1 MRSKTNSGKECVR
14 SNRISPEKSY
24 VRHKCISQS
33 LWRVPVAMQLSRIVF
48 AAFIVLPLVSPLAD
62 RRSLAQT
69 ATPHVKPGHQ
79 GALAEPLLT
88 GSDGSQTGVAKFQ
101 GNLTAISAPSGQG
114 LVLSRQPDCS
124 LSLFTGTIALTPNF
138 SYSST
143 GFFADY
149 DRVLHSNAG
158 LASTPGVFSS
168 GCSSPTT
175 GLGSRRGVYVGQTT
189 AGNLVFASIYY
200 NPALGNNALLVSSGI
215 TGFTWTSFSFA
226 AAGTLTSA
234 DLNGD
239 GNGDLIIVN
248 GNNGGTATAQIFVL
262 LGNPDGT
269 FQTAVPYAVP
279 GTASISAVIDD
290 VNGDGKLDIVASSDN
305 GQISVFTGK
314 GDGTFNAAQSFAA
327 PSPVYP
333 GSTLT
338 PSTSLTNLITADLR
352 GSGKKDII
360 ASNGLVLLN
369 DGAGNFTAA
378 SSAAFPPL
386 TGFSSFGPNLAT
398 GDLNKDGK
406 LDLVVSLGG
415 SVLTYLGKGDGT
427 FSPGANYV
435 TVNTDGFVNVS
446 DLDGD
451 GNLDIYIGEANGGFY
466 FGDDINLSYALMGNG
481 DGTFQGAPTIPGS
494 YTGTNLGDVN
504 GDGQLDLIT
513 PTSGTFNGLP
523 AVFTVELGTSKGSF
537 NPGSTITLPSTIVVN
552 GFNGPTTLSTTGAVA
567 SSFAVGDLNGD
578 GKADLAFVIQ
588 TLPTVP
594 TSGFSTQFPS
604 PIVFVALSNGDGT
617 FATPVPFVFP
627 QIAPASG
634 FDISLTADS
643 LHIGDFNHDG
653 HNDLAFT
660 FNEVAGGSSPIATPY
675 NTGYVVL
682 PGIGNG
688 TFGAPIITTTSS
700 TSTAPVFAVPST
712 IFSTVDVNKDGNS
725 DLLAMTNVGTPA
737 TGFSSQLQIYLSKG
751 DGTFQAP
758 ITPSTA
764 ANPGLINTGTPCT
777 LVDLNKDTKLDLICF
792 GETTAGQAQLAISL
806 GNGDGTF
813 GTATILN
820 VGGGDAI
827 RSSGL
832 TAADFDGDGNVDL
845 ALIDGADFSGI
856 FYGKGDGTFTSIPL
870 NGNAVPKDLI
880 NLASIGS
887 AIAVDLNKDG
897 KPDILVGNAIL
908 LNTYATAP
916 TIVTQFNT
924 TTALTASATSI
935 AHGSSVTFTATV
947 APASGSTGT
956 PTGSV
961 LFADGDLTI
970 GSATV
975 DATGK
980 ATFSTTALAA
990 GSHSITAG
998 FGGSTTLL
1006 GSVSSTVSVTV
1017 GPAAP
1022 GIATTTTLAASTAT
1036 AVSGGSVTFTATV
1049 TPASGTAVPTGA
1061 VTFSDGGTALGNGTL
1076 DASGKATFSTSTLS
1090 VGAHSITAAY
1100 GGATT
1105 PTAFSN
1111 SASSTVN
1118 VTITNPPIIATT
1130 TALTASATTA
1140 TSGTS
1145 LTFTATVT
1153 PASGTTTPTGTI
1165 TFNDGSTA
1173 LGTGTL
1179 DGTGKA
1185 TFVTT
1190 TLTVGS
1196 HTITAAYGGAATF
1209 AASTSTGLAIV
1220 ITSPTQDF
1228 TLALSP
1234 TSVSVARGATV
1245 GSMLTITG
1253 GANQSFTLTCTGAPT
1268 NSTCGVGSALALT
1281 NGNTSATV
1289 AVTFNAFVTTT
1300 SSLRRAGNI
1309 QAAALLPFGL
1319 IGSVALFAFGR
1330 RRTRTWPLHL
1340 MAIIGISLF
1349 AITGCGGGGNKS
1361 TTTNP
1366 AAGTYPLTITVTS
1379 GAINHTA
1386 TFTVTVQ

>member
-1 MRSKTNSGKECVR
+1 MRALQSHLS
-14 SNRISPEKSY
+14 EKPY

-48 AAFIVLPLVSPLAD
+48 AALIVLPLVSPLAD
-62 RRSLAQT
+62 RQSFGQT
-69 ATPHVKPGHQ
+69 ATPHVKSGHQ

-88 GSDGSQTGVAKFQ
+88 GSDGSQTGIAKFQ
-101 GNLTAISAPSGQG
+101 GNLTAITAPSGQA
-114 LVLSRQPDCS
+114 LVLSREPDCS
-124 LSLFTGTIALTPNF
+124 LSLFTGTVALT
-138 SYSST
+138 SQLTYTST

-149 DRVLHSNAG
+149 DRVLHTNAG
-158 LASTPGVFSS
+158 LSSTPGTFTGGCVPPSNGLSS
-168 GCSSPTT
+168 H
-175 GLGSRRGVYVGQTT
+175 RGVYVGQTT
-189 AGNLVFASIYY
+189 TGLLVFASIYF
-200 NPALGNNALLVSSGI
+200 NPALGNNALLVSSGN
-215 TGFTWTSFSFA
+215 TSFNWTALSFA
-226 AAGTLTSA
+226 AAGALTTA

-239 GNGDLIIVN
+239 GNGDLVVVN

-279 GTASISAVIDD
+279 GNASISAVVDD
-290 VNGDGKLDIVASSDN
+290 VNGDGKLDIIASSDN

-327 PSPVYP
+327 PTPVYP
-333 GSTLT
+333 GSTVT

-386 TGFSSFGPNLAT
+386 AGFSSFGPNLAT

-415 SVLTYLGKGDGT
+415 SVLTYLGNGDGT

-451 GNLDIYIGEANGGFY
+451 GNPDIYIGEANGGFY

-481 DGTFQGAPTIPGS
+481 DGTFQGAPTIPGT

-513 PTSGTFNGLP
+513 PTIDAFNNRL
-523 AVFTVELGTSKGSF
+523 AVFTVQLGTAKGSF
-537 NPGSTITLPSTIVVN
+537 NPVSTITLPSTIVVN
-552 GFNGPTTLSTTGAVA
+552 GFNGPTTLSTTGAVS

-604 PIVFVALSNGDGT
+604 PIYFVALSNGDGT
-617 FATPVPFVFP
+617 FATPAPFVFP

-653 HNDLAFT
+653 HNDLTFT
-660 FNEVAGGSSPIATPY
+660 FNEIAGSSSPIATPY

-688 TFGAPIITTTSS
+688 TFGAPIITAASS

-725 DLLAMTNVGTPA
+725 DLLAMTNVGTPS

-758 ITPSTA
+758 IAPSTA
-764 ANPGLINTGTPCT
+764 ANPGLINTGAPCT
-777 LVDLNKDTKLDLICF
+777 LVDINKDTKLDLICL
-792 GETTAGQAQLAISL
+792 GETTASQAQLAISL

-827 RSSGL
+827 RSSGIA
-832 TAADFDGDGNVDL
+832 AADFDGDSNVDL

-856 FYGKGDGTFTSIPL
+856 FYGKGDGTFTSIPF

-880 NLASIGS
+880 NLAGNGS
-887 AIAVDLNKDG
+887 GIAVDINKDG
-897 KPDILVGNAIL
+897 KADILVGNAIL

-916 TIVTQFNT
+916 TVVTQFNT
-924 TTALTASATSI
+924 TTALTTSSNSI
-935 AHGSSVTFTATV
+935 NHGSSVTFSATV

-956 PTGSV
+956 PSGSV
-961 LFADGDLTI
+961 FFADGDLTI
-970 GSATV
+970 GSAAV
-975 DATGK
+975 DSTGK
-980 ATFSTTALAA
+980 ATFSTTALAT

-998 FGGSTTLL
+998 FGGSTTFL
-1006 GSVSSTVSVTV
+1006 GSVSSTVAVTV
-1017 GPAAP
+1017 GPAVA
-1022 GIATTTTLAASTAT
+1022 GIATTTTLTASTAT

-1061 VTFSDGGTALGNGTL
+1061 VIFSDGGTALGNGTL
-1076 DASGKATFSTSTLS
+1076 DATGNANFTTTALAIGS
-1090 VGAHSITAAY
+1090 HSITAAY

-1111 SASSTVN
+1111 SASSAVS
-1118 VTITNPPIIATT
+1118 VTITNPPIISTT

-1145 LTFTATVT
+1145 ITFNATVT
-1153 PASGTTTPTGTI
+1153 PASGSATPTGTI

-1185 TFVTT
+1185 TLATT
-1190 TLTVGS
+1190 ALTVGA
-1196 HTITAAYGGAATF
+1196 HTITAVYGGAATF
-1209 AASTSTGLAIV
+1209 SSSASSGLAIT
-1220 ITSPTQDF
+1220 ITTATPDF
-1228 TLALSP
+1228 TLSLSP
-1234 TSVSVARGATV
+1234 TSASVAHGATV

-1253 GANQSFTLTCTGAPT
+1253 GANQSYTLTCTGAPA
-1268 NSTCGVGSALALT
+1268 NSNCSVGSALTLA
-1281 NGNTSATV
+1281 NGNTSATI
-1289 AVTFNAFVTTT
+1289 AVVFNAFVTTT
-1300 SSLRRAGNI
+1300 SSLHRAGNI
-1309 QAAALLPFGL
+1309 EAVALLPFGL
-1319 IGSVALFAFGR
+1319 IGSITFLAFGH
-1330 RRTRTWPLHL
+1330 RRTRSRFLSSIAL
-1340 MAIIGISLF
+1340 IGIGLL
-1349 AITGCGGGGNKS
+1349 AITGCGGGGGNKS
-1361 TTTNP
+1361 NNNNP

-1379 GAINHTA
+1379 GATSHTA